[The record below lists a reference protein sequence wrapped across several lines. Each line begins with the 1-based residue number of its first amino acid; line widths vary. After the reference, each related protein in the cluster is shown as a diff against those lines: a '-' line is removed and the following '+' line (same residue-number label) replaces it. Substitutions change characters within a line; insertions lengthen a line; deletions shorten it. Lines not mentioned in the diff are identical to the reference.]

1 MGYIFLESI
10 RFALGIQHF
19 ESASA
24 CQTVMRYV
32 VYRVYLITGMYPMVN
47 PAANLFEKCAAV
59 YVDRQSAQT
68 FIEAFTNGKMDTS
81 LELKQPCFHTEQVIA
96 H

>member
-1 MGYIFLESI
+1 
-10 RFALGIQHF
+10 
-19 ESASA
+19 
-24 CQTVMRYV
+24 
-32 VYRVYLITGMYPMVN
+32 MVN

-81 LELKQPCFHTEQVIA
+81 LELKQPCFHTEQIIA